1 MNTARPAPPLR
12 LRSHRRA
19 AVGRRALV
27 GVALAGALL
36 AGACGVT
43 NGDDDSAD
51 APTTTEAPTTTT
63 SLPPGG
69 RQPTPEDPLR
79 VIFAG
84 DSLMGN
90 LAPATTAALN
100 GGGSADARFVL
111 SPSVARDPTV
121 QVLWQSQIEEFDPDV
136 IVLLIGTWENAAEGG
151 SPGDPGWREVYEP
164 TVLDPFVQLLTSQG
178 AQVIWIGMPAV
189 SDPDRT
195 WDYVALNQVY
205 ADLPNR
211 YPGQVTFVDGGAAVS
226 SPEGGYVEVIPI
238 PGGGEIRLRRTD
250 GTHLC
255 PDGAVLIAR
264 PTLRQI
270 VEDWNVPLLE
280 GWETAPWRLP
290 ENVEKAFECP
300 GI

>member
-1 MNTARPAPPLR
+1 MITS
-12 LRSHRRA
+12 SHRSGASGAR
-19 AVGRRALV
+19 LL
-27 GVALAGALL
+27 VALASALVLTGAL
-36 AGACGVT
+36 AACGDT
-43 NGDDDSAD
+43 GGAPSAGGET
-51 APTTTEAPTTTT
+51 TTTEAPTTTT
-63 SLPPGG
+63 SVPPGG

-90 LAPATTAALN
+90 LAPAATAALN
-100 GGGSADARFVL
+100 GGGSVDARFVL

-121 QVLWQSQIEEFDPDV
+121 QVLWQTQIEQFDPDV
-136 IVLLIGTWENAAEGG
+136 VVMLIGTWENAVEGG
-151 SPGDPGWREVYEP
+151 RPGDPGWREAYEP
-164 TVLDPFVQLLTSQG
+164 NVLDPFVQLLTSGG

-189 SDPDRT
+189 SDPERT

-211 YPGQVTFVDGGAAVS
+211 YPGQVDYVDGGAAVS
-226 SPEGGYVEVIPI
+226 SPEGGYIEVLNI
-238 PGGGEIRLRRTD
+238 PGVGELRLRRTD

-264 PTLRQI
+264 PVLEIIQQ
-270 VEDWNVPLLE
+270 DWNVPLLPA
-280 GWETAPWRLP
+280 WENAEWRLP

>member
-1 MNTARPAPPLR
+1 MLV
-12 LRSHRRA
+12 A
-19 AVGRRALV
+19 AV
-27 GVALAGALL
+27 VAAGSLL
-36 AGACGVT
+36 AACGT
-43 NGDDDSAD
+43 TDGSTSAT
-51 APTTTEAPTTTT
+51 AGPTSTEAPTTTT

-100 GGGSADARFVL
+100 GGGAAEAQFIL

-121 QVLWQSQIEEFDPDV
+121 QVLWQTQVEQFDPDV

-151 SPGDPGWREVYEP
+151 SPGDPGWREAYEP
-164 TVLDPFVQLLTSQG
+164 NVLDPFVQLLTSNG
-178 AQVIWIGMPAV
+178 AHLIWIGMPAV

-211 YPGQVTFVDGGAAVS
+211 YPGQVSFIDGGGAVS
-226 SPEGGYVEVIPI
+226 GPQGGYAEVVPI

-255 PDGAVLIAR
+255 PDGVVLIAR
-264 PTLRQI
+264 PTLREI
-270 VEDWNVPLLE
+270 VADWNVPLLAN
-280 GWETAPWRLP
+280 WETAPWRLP
-290 ENVEKAFECP
+290 ENVEKAYECP